1 MTPGTITICDR
12 FDSLLVKRRTT
23 LFSSDINQRK
33 GAQAQ
38 VYDQS
43 ATNSAGEKLSS
54 HFVSP
59 SSILMV

>member
-1 MTPGTITICDR
+1 MTPGTITICNR
-12 FDSLLVKRRTT
+12 FNSLLVKRRTT

-43 ATNSAGEKLSS
+43 VTNNVGEKLSS

-59 SSILMV
+59 T